1 MRGLQ
6 DVGPLGDDLH
16 AGDQEVVDQE
26 VVDGVNSQQEV
37 VLVLQFIF
45 INSEYR

>member
-6 DVGPLGDDLH
+6 DVGPLGDDLQT
-16 AGDQEVVDQE
+16 GDQE

-37 VLVLQFIF
+37 VLVLQFF
-45 INSEYR
+45 F